1 MLKRYKFENPMLEK
15 KSGRIGSSRVN
26 STSVGTVRVK
36 SARIGSLKYFIVL
49 EHWDSREFQHV
60 KISGF
65 SIILKTLN
73 NILEFVHKFKTRVLK
88 FLDILIFTGQ
98 FRLDSK
104 FSSFYISIKYK
115 LTTTFFDI

>member
-73 NILEFVHKFKTRVLK
+73 DILEFVHKFKTRVLK
-88 FLDILIFTGQ
+88 FLDILIFT
-98 FRLDSK
+98 
-104 FSSFYISIKYK
+104 
-115 LTTTFFDI
+115 